1 MPSTLPDRVTLQEVG
16 LRDGFQFETKTVPT
30 DLKGTVIRQLV
41 AAGVNQIQV
50 ASFVHPR
57 KVPQM
62 ADADRLFARL
72 LPQADVVYSALVLNQ
87 RGLNRALAAGVQAV
101 EISISVSDTHSQ
113 RNAGLTHD
121 QALGQGLAMI
131 RQAVAEGLQVRASL
145 QCAFGCAYEGPVAMD
160 RIIRIVGQFADQ
172 GAHILALADTTGMA
186 TPRLIATV
194 LNNIQPLAGALPLAL
209 HLHDTRGLGLINL
222 MTALTYGI
230 TMFDTALAGM
240 GGCPFVPGAAGN
252 IATEDTAYLLES
264 LGIYT
269 GVKYRQVGAVS
280 RHMESF
286 FNTRFAG
293 RMHRVLTDR

>member
-30 DLKGTVIRQLV
+30 DLKSTVNRQLV
-41 AAGVNQIQV
+41 AAGVNQRQV

-286 FNTRFAG
+286 LNTRFAG